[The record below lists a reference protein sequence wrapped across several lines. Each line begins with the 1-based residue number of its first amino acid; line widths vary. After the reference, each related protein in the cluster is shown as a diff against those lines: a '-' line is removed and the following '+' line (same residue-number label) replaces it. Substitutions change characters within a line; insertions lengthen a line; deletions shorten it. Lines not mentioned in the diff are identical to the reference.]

1 MDEYIKKINEK
12 LYDNLTYASKYG
24 PDWIFSFFI
33 ILATAVI
40 LTYIS
45 FLNNKDE
52 LVENW
57 NEVRCHP
64 QNMVLAG
71 YINAPKD
78 GSMTETEYAK
88 QNFQGCLNDVA
99 AKTSYEITF
108 PYFFQLNIFNEIW
121 LKFAEML
128 DSVRKYIDSV
138 RSNFADVME
147 YVLGCV
153 MNMVIE
159 FQKLLVS
166 IKDFGNKIIGI
177 LTSAIMGTLG
187 LYYTLVSGFKALFQF
202 LLLVVIA
209 STVLAIAMA
218 FSFIGFPLAIALL
231 VLIGVVIAVMVSMS
245 KGFPPVMGGLKFPPT
260 PKKPRFPKPRFPSWL
275 CFDKS
280 TKVEM
285 NNGKSINIDK
295 VRTGDILEGGNL
307 VNGVLKLSGVHEKN
321 NMYLLNNNIVSGNHK
336 VLHLGKWIN
345 VKEHPDSSKFTFQ
358 EKLLYNLITS
368 DGIIQS
374 GNEVFKD
381 YDEMQEYE
389 FQKLNTMTSMNL
401 SENNGLFKNFI
412 GGFVHDTKIKL
423 LSGMIKEIDYINV
436 GDVLFDNITVLGV
449 VEINSSELKN
459 NQIKLTNS
467 GIVCNSNLLHCNSL
481 GEIIPIKSE
490 VENEIQK
497 TVNTKMYH
505 LITDRKFFYV
515 GDFSFCDYDYLIDH
529 YLE

>member
-1 MDEYIKKINEK
+1 
-12 LYDNLTYASKYG
+12 
-24 PDWIFSFFI
+24 
-33 ILATAVI
+33 
-40 LTYIS
+40 
-45 FLNNKDE
+45 
-52 LVENW
+52 
-57 NEVRCHP
+57 
-64 QNMVLAG
+64 
-71 YINAPKD
+71 
-78 GSMTETEYAK
+78 
-88 QNFQGCLNDVA
+88 
-99 AKTSYEITF
+99 
-108 PYFFQLNIFNEIW
+108 
-121 LKFAEML
+121 
-128 DSVRKYIDSV
+128 
-138 RSNFADVME
+138 
-147 YVLGCV
+147 
-153 MNMVIE
+153 
-159 FQKLLVS
+159 
-166 IKDFGNKIIGI
+166 
-177 LTSAIMGTLG
+177 
-187 LYYTLVSGFKALFQF
+187 
-202 LLLVVIA
+202 
-209 STVLAIAMA
+209 
-218 FSFIGFPLAIALL
+218 
-231 VLIGVVIAVMVSMS
+231 
-245 KGFPPVMGGLKFPPT
+245 
-260 PKKPRFPKPRFPSWL
+260 
-275 CFDKS
+275 
-280 TKVEM
+280 M

>member
-1 MDEYIKKINEK
+1 MDEHIKKINEK

-33 ILATAVI
+33 ILSALVI
-40 LTYIS
+40 ITYIS

-71 YINAPKD
+71 YINAPED
-78 GSMTETEYAK
+78 GSMSETEYAK

-99 AKTSYEITF
+99 AKTSYEVTY
-108 PYFFQLNIFNEIW
+108 PYYFQLNIFNKIW
-121 LKFAEML
+121 LQFADML
-128 DSVRKYIDSV
+128 NNIRKYIDSV
-138 RSNFADVME
+138 RSNFADVMA

-202 LLLVVIA
+202 LLLVVIS

-231 VLIGVVIAVMVSMS
+231 VLIGVVISAMVMMS
-245 KGFPPVMGGLKFPPT
+245 KGFPPVMGGLSFPGV

-280 TKVEM
+280 TKINM
-285 NNGKSINIDK
+285 NNGKSCSIKDIK
-295 VRTGDILEGGNL
+295 TGDILQDGNL
-307 VNGVLKLSGVHEKN
+307 VNGVLKLSGQHEKN
-321 NMYLLNNNIVSGNHK
+321 NMYLLNNIIVSGNHK

-345 VKEHPDSSKFTFQ
+345 VKEHPDSSKYTFQ
-358 EKLLYNLITS
+358 EKFLYNLITS
-368 DGIIQS
+368 NGIIQS
-374 GNEVFKD
+374 DNETFKD
-381 YDEMQEYE
+381 YDEMQDYEYD
-389 FQKLNTMTSMNL
+389 KLNTITSKDV
-401 SENNGLFKNFI
+401 SINNALFKTFI
-412 GGFVHDTKIKL
+412 GGFVHDTKIKML
-423 LSGMIKEIDYINV
+423 GGITKEIDYVDV
-436 GDVLFDNITVLGV
+436 GDVLLDNVTVLGV
-449 VEINSSELKN
+449 VEINSSELEN
-459 NQIKLTNS
+459 NEIKLTNS

-481 GEIIPIKSE
+481 GEINPINND
-490 VENEIQK
+490 VEYQVK
-497 TVNTKMYH
+497 TSDNKKMYH
-505 LITDRKFFYV
+505 LITDKKFFYV
-515 GDFSFCDYDYLIDH
+515 GDFKFCDYDYLIDH